1 MYGMRLGPLII
12 ILSFA
17 TILVTSD
24 IPQEAPEPEVDE
36 DCYLGMAY
44 ALSYHLNV
52 DGLEA
57 TGFSQPVE
65 CCAYPGTGKVN

>member
-44 ALSYHLNV
+44 ALSY
-52 DGLEA
+52 
-57 TGFSQPVE
+57 
-65 CCAYPGTGKVN
+65 